1 MSFIPVNVP
10 LLVGN
15 EKRYLEECIDSGWI
29 SSEGPFVERFEQGIA
44 ERVERKHAV
53 AVTSGTAA
61 LDVAVEALGIRSG
74 DEVIV
79 PTFAIISCINQVLR
93 SGAKPIFVDCDRAT
107 WNMDVSAI
115 AEKISDRTKAIM
127 VVHTYGLPVDL
138 DPILALAERHGL
150 KVIEDAAEMLG
161 QTYRDRPC
169 GSFGD
174 ISIFSFYPNKH
185 VTSGEG
191 GMVLTDDSDLA
202 ERCRAL
208 RNLCFRPDRRFV
220 HDQLGWNYRMTNL
233 QAAVGLAQL
242 EQLDMFVRR
251 KREIGALYSE
261 LLAGES
267 SLQLPLESTE
277 YAENI
282 YWVYGVV
289 LAEDIAKNARELMS
303 DLSHKGVGSRPFFY
317 PLHKQPVLSD
327 FWEDP
332 SESLPVSEYV
342 AEKGFYVPSGLAL
355 TNAEIELVVD
365 ALRSVL

>member
-242 EQLDMFVRR
+242 EQLDMFGLLLERAPHTDRMFLWAQAYFLIHRHDVL
-251 KREIGALYSE
+251 EVVIA
-261 LLAGES
+261 LAGCK
-267 SLQLPLESTE
+267 L
-277 YAENI
+277 I
-282 YWVYGVV
+282 
-289 LAEDIAKNARELMS
+289 I
-303 DLSHKGVGSRPFFY
+303 
-317 PLHKQPVLSD
+317 
-327 FWEDP
+327 
-332 SESLPVSEYV
+332 
-342 AEKGFYVPSGLAL
+342 
-355 TNAEIELVVD
+355 IE
-365 ALRSVL
+365 